1 MAYLLGSLMGAFL
14 MTGLMTRLAM
24 LALKGMGDTP
34 SRIVAATALAY
45 VVSIA
50 LAGWGGADG
59 GPWNP
64 RSSWFFYA
72 VGCAAWMALDF
83 RGLANREEARRKAAK
98 PVSLP

>member
-1 MAYLLGSLMGAFL
+1 MAYMLGSLFGAIL
-14 MTGLMTRLAM
+14 ITGLMTRLAM
-24 LALKGMGDTP
+24 VALKKMGDGP
-34 SRIVAATALAY
+34 SRIVAATVLAY
-45 VVSIA
+45 VVAIA

-72 VGCAAWMALDF
+72 VGCLIWMALDF
-83 RGLANREEARRKAAK
+83 RGLANRRSARRRPT